1 MEHKRPW
8 IAKAN
13 LSKKNGAGGINFL
26 DFRLHY
32 KTYSFSSGFQIQSSL
47 GSGKLGYISAQSH
60 AFFRNSLYTLA
71 RKALRINS
79 NVIQTLM
86 KTAVNSCI
94 KVYHLLSLLECCTW
108 WQCYFFFPPA
118 NRKPEETLIPGCNP
132 WVCPFCKSYQVQF
145 CEKC

>member
-108 WQCYFFFPPA
+108 
-118 NRKPEETLIPGCNP
+118 
-132 WVCPFCKSYQVQF
+132 
-145 CEKC
+145 